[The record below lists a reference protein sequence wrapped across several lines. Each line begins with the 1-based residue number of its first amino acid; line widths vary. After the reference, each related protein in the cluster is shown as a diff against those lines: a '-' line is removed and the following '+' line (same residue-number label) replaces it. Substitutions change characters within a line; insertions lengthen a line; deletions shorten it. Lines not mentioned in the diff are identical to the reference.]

1 MIILLYIILGLLG
14 VLLVGYIVNNLVKV
28 KKSKAKPKVVKEKVK
43 PEKKKNDGLIIGTE
57 KPDFRPEVKAAEEQ
71 EQSTENVEQVE
82 KGAEEPIMVDDL
94 KDPEET
100 EVESAIVKKDGK
112 YIPSWDREELEDE
125 DEETDELEE
134 FRHFPALSKA
144 MMSGETL
151 SEQIRNLPPEIQA
164 LMLSN
169 IFDRKE

>member
-43 PEKKKNDGLIIGTE
+43 PEKKKDGLIIGTE

-71 EQSTENVEQVE
+71 EQSTENIEQGE
-82 KGAEEPIMVDDL
+82 KGAAEPIMVDDL

-100 EVESAIVKKDGK
+100 ELESTIVKKDGK
-112 YIPSWDREELEDE
+112 YIPSWDREELE